1 MDALRIYFRQH
12 QLKDVDNGDQNV
24 IVDCGTIATYIPGNV
39 DQTWYE
45 MTEFTE
51 GLEKFQSSWDAVNQ
65 GNSESSA
72 TNAAGSNYDKG
83 LSLSVVF
90 YGNAFK
96 FIWDWLLTTKCQ
108 ILNAIDVRIDDVV
121 CGKSFRLF
129 EIKCDNL
136 KYQPEFDCRI
146 EVQLREQDLVWH
158 CVHKTFIWDDW
169 QGWFNKNGTSTKEH
183 PTFLTCIEPRP
194 RLMNSVRMALLLF
207 FHAAPVVQFTDFITG
222 NDIRDDV
229 RRILE
234 IDNFVPAPL
243 VRDYID
249 NVAGK
254 CGLSTDTIF
263 HRSGTP
269 EYNAC
274 IFHPLSGQMYEN
286 DSNEI
291 SVPGINNLTGTAFIF
306 ENRWDITLA
315 ELLDK
320 LKILYCAEWYITP
333 NNTVVF
339 KPIQELVN
347 LAPIFDFTDGTYP
360 VRNLTYTF
368 DGTKKPAY
376 GRYQYQQDGSDL
388 GSQEISNLYNDLTDF
403 DGPSNNPM
411 LEGELNKSF
420 EFAPTAFV
428 RDGRTKD
435 YIELLINDGKTG
447 ALILLVLFSVVTTV
461 LFLGTTTLPAF
472 GFAIGFLTA
481 WSGFLNIDKSG
492 IIPTAKYMI
501 NKFAQESSV
510 QTGAVR
516 LVTANQTMAPR
527 ILIWDGVAKN
537 RAKVVKT
544 NTPTPSAYYNPDSVP
559 YTTNNAIGT
568 DNPGNNI
575 FNYPVYFD
583 SKYEGNMFDRFHDAI
598 DNPLKSLETN
608 QDFEFETDLCCDVLT
623 LLGLWDGDFVK
634 IGYLL
639 IIERRANYIV
649 YGRISHIAISYDDYT
664 VKIKGTVIKK

>member
-12 QLKDVDNGDQNV
+12 QLTDINNDNQNV
-24 IVDCGTIATYIPGNV
+24 IVDCGTIATYVPGNV
-39 DQTWYE
+39 DPEWYE

-83 LSLSVVF
+83 LSLSVTF
-90 YGNAFK
+90 YGDAFQ
-96 FIWDWLLTTKCQ
+96 FILGWLLTTKCQ
-108 ILNAIDVRIDDVV
+108 ILNAIDVRIDDVL
-121 CGKSFRLF
+121 CGKSYRLF
-129 EIKCDNL
+129 EIKRDNL
-136 KYQPEFDCRI
+136 EYYPELDCRI

-169 QGWFNKNGTSTKEH
+169 QHWFNKDGTSIKEH

-194 RLMNSVRMALLLF
+194 RLMNSARIGFMF
-207 FHAAPVVQFTDFITG
+207 FFYSNPVVDIFTG
-222 NDIRDDV
+222 NIKDDV

-234 IDNFVPAPL
+234 LENFVPAPL
-243 VRDYID
+243 IRDYID
-249 NVAGK
+249 NVALK
-254 CGLSTDTIF
+254 CGLQTDTIF
-263 HRSGTP
+263 HRAGTP

-274 IFHPLSGQMYEN
+274 LFHPLSGSMYEN
-286 DSNEI
+286 DGDNELAP
-291 SVPGINNLTGTAFIF
+291 STAFDF
-306 ENRWDITLA
+306 ENRWNITLA

-320 LKILYCAEWYITP
+320 LKLVYCAEWYVTP

-339 KPIQELVN
+339 KPTQELIE
-347 LAPIFDFTDGTYP
+347 LSPIFDFTDGTYP
-360 VRNLTYTF
+360 LRNLHFNYS
-368 DGTKKPAY
+368 GTKKPAY
-376 GRYQYQQDGSDL
+376 GRYQYQPDGSDM

-435 YIELLINDGKTG
+435 YIDLLINDGKVV
-447 ALILLVLFSVVTTV
+447 ALILTALLGVVTIALAAGV
-461 LFLGTTTLPAF
+461 LSGGAAIALG
-472 GFAIGFLTA
+472 GFVA
-481 WSGFLNIDKSG
+481 WWEINIASKASNMRDHFVNG
-492 IIPTAKYMI
+492 NNNY
-501 NKFAQESSV
+501 
-510 QTGAVR
+510 TGAVR

-537 RAKVVKT
+537 RAKVVR
-544 NTPTPSAYYNPDSVP
+544 NDMPAPAPYYNPE
-559 YTTNNAIGT
+559 GT
-568 DNPGNNI
+568 AYNVSNDISKDNPSNSI
-575 FNYPVYFD
+575 YNYPAYFD
-583 SKYEGNMFDRFHDAI
+583 SKYEGNMFDRFHDNI
-598 DNPLKSLETN
+598 DNPLKSLEIN
-608 QDFEFETDLCCDVLT
+608 QSFEFETDLCCDVLT
-623 LLGLWDGDFVK
+623 LLGLWQDDFVK

-649 YGRISHIAISYDDYT
+649 YGRITNIVISYNDYT
-664 VKIKGTVIKK
+664 IKIKGQVINK